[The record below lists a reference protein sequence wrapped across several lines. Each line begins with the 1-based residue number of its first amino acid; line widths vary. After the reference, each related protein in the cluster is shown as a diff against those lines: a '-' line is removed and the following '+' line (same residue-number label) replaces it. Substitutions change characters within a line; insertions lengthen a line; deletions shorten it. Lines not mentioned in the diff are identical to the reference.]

1 MIEQASA
8 GVGGT
13 VYLEGVDGS
22 WRETMLV
29 ELQGGSGQQSRVRG
43 KRTTDRDL
51 GLPHAPGRGG
61 LCLPRCGHWPCR
73 GPGRR
78 ELVSRASRESS
89 RMGRSRCS
97 KRGLTLLPPEPRA
110 AVIASLGVDRSR
122 DRGAGACR
130 RLAAECSPT
139 SSKFFAA
146 LGWSGGAGWCRT
158 GMTGPTFL
166 IQRQLLVDQPAGS
179 RVCSGRWLAP
189 GLSTNRRPLLQ
200 ANVGGPSIHS
210 IPSSSLSLA
219 SPRLASCQ
227 NPTPQHPR
235 AAARE
240 LAPALP
246 TRAHRAAFALLPL
259 VVSFVPTTGLDLRPH
274 SHSPSGVPPSFA
286 VCQPAD
292 PGPRR
297 RETLDM
303 ASRAAQKR
311 VGHHHGRGTWQPRS
325 TRN

>member
-1 MIEQASA
+1 VIEQASA

-227 NPTPQHPR
+227 NPTPQHPAQQHANSR
-235 AAARE
+235 QRY
-240 LAPALP
+240 
-246 TRAHRAAFALLPL
+246 
-259 VVSFVPTTGLDLRPH
+259 RPEH
-274 SHSPSGVPPSFA
+274 IAQLSPSFPWLFPLSPRRAWTCAHIRTVPPAFLPPLPFVSRPIQVLDA
-286 VCQPAD
+286 AKPSTWPA
-292 PGPRR
+292 GRR
-297 RETLDM
+297 R
-303 ASRAAQKR
+303 S
-311 VGHHHGRGTWQPRS
+311 V
-325 TRN
+325 